1 MPPSPRRVARALL
14 KCWGQQHPV
23 TVYWLVTS
31 GSEEERII
39 ALHRDK
45 RGLAEGMLEGPEQAA
60 PLDAAALAALLE
72 D

>member
-1 MPPSPRRVARALL
+1 M
-14 KCWGQQHPV
+14 
-23 TVYWLVTS
+23 
-31 GSEEERII
+31 EERII

-45 RGLAEGMLEGPEQAA
+45 PGLAEGMLEDHEQAA